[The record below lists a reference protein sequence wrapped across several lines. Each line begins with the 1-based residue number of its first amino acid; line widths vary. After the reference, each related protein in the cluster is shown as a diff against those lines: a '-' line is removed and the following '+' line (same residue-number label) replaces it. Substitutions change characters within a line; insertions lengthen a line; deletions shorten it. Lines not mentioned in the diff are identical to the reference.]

1 VPPTPSA
8 RLRSPNRRATPV
20 GPPFPPLALDMRWVS
35 SLSAPSAFIR
45 VIEAFASDFCNR
57 VDYPT
62 ALIALF
68 SARNQAN
75 PPPCFLVTGKAE
87 RGCPGSVRHERDVS
101 LRAVGATV
109 FNDCVAGFQ
118 PQFAGSISDT
128 FSEKHAGE
136 VTCDKQLFFASE
148 QTQGVLDSLFAPA
161 NRPA

>member
-1 VPPTPSA
+1 
-8 RLRSPNRRATPV
+8 
-20 GPPFPPLALDMRWVS
+20 MVS

-62 ALIALF
+62 ALIVLF

-87 RGCPGSVRHERDVS
+87 RGCPGSVQHERDVS

-136 VTCDKQLFFASE
+136 ATCDKQVFFASE
-148 QTQGVLDSLFAPA
+148 QT
-161 NRPA
+161 

>member
-1 VPPTPSA
+1 VIPPSEACPPVPP
-8 RLRSPNRRATPV
+8 L
-20 GPPFPPLALDMRWVS
+20 PLDSGMVS

-62 ALIALF
+62 ALIVLF
-68 SARNQAN
+68 SASNQAN

-87 RGCPGSVRHERDVS
+87 RGCPGSVQHERDVS

-128 FSEKHAGE
+128 FSEKHARE
-136 VTCDKQLFFASE
+136 ATCDKQVFLASE
-148 QTQGVLDSLFAPA
+148 QT
-161 NRPA
+161 